1 MEGKHEIC
9 SFNQPQM
16 YEERIWGWSR
26 VLDYAKFENGQEM
39 VTKRICIHKGKNSSY
54 HFHKLRDEVWT
65 IVKGEGEIA
74 LDNTISRVKAG
85 DIIHLPA
92 ERKHGILAISD
103 LEFIE
108 VQTGSGITDE
118 DFTRLYMTWDEV
130 ILHFQQS
137 KSKVIS

>member
-1 MEGKHEIC
+1 
-9 SFNQPQM
+9 
-16 YEERIWGWSR
+16 
-26 VLDYAKFENGQEM
+26 
-39 VTKRICIHKGKNSSY
+39 
-54 HFHKLRDEVWT
+54 VWA

-74 LDNTISRVKAG
+74 LDDSINRVKAG

-92 ERKHGILAISD
+92 GRKHGIFAISD
-103 LEFIE
+103 LEFVE

-130 ILHFQQS
+130 IGHFQQS